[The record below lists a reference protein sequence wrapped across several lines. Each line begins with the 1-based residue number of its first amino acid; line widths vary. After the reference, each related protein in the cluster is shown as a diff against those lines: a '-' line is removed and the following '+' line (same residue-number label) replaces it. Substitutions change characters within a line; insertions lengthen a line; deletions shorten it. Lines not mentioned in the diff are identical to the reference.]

1 LLERVKKPSAIIVWL
16 ACEQHAEPSRI
27 GPGKGVNDAS

>member
-1 LLERVKKPSAIIVWL
+1 VKKPSAIIVGL
-16 ACEQHAEPSRI
+16 ACEQHAEEPSRI